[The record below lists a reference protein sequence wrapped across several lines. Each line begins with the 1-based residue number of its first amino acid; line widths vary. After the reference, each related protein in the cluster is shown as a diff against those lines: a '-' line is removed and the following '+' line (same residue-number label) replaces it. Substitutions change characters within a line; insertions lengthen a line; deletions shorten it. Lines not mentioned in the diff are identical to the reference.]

1 MATSMKRTTKTTT
14 AVNEETKVVEKNKKE
29 ERIFKPDDLI
39 PCRSITAG
47 ELLMEGYKTH
57 FVYRWAD
64 YDDVQEVE
72 YQDLQYDVRIQGRS
86 YSKYPRFIILDEDFI
101 KQNPALNDV
110 YSKIYTMSDLRK
122 IFDMSVS
129 EIKKV
134 VAGLPSGARDS
145 LKTMV
150 STAVTNG
157 TLDSINKIK
166 AFDELFETDMF
177 QTLFDA

>member
-1 MATSMKRTTKTTT
+1 MATSMKRTTKVA
-14 AVNEETKVVEKNKKE
+14 AVNEEVNAVKETKKE
-29 ERIFKPDDLI
+29 DRIFKPDDLI

-64 YDDVQEVE
+64 YDDIQEVE

-101 KQNPALNDV
+101 KQNPSLNEV
-110 YSKIYTMSDLRK
+110 YSKIYTLSDLRK
-122 IFDMSVS
+122 IFDMSIS
-129 EIKKV
+129 EIKKT
-134 VAGLPSGARDS
+134 VAGLPSGARES

-150 STAVTNG
+150 STAVSNG

-166 AFDELFETDMF
+166 VFDELFETDMF

>member
-1 MATSMKRTTKTTT
+1 MATSMKRTTKAA
-14 AVNEETKVVEKNKKE
+14 AVNEEVNTVKETKKE
-29 ERIFKPDDLI
+29 DRIFKPDDLI
-39 PCRSITAG
+39 SCRSITAG

-64 YDDVQEVE
+64 YDDIQEVE

-101 KQNPALNDV
+101 KQNPSLNEV
-110 YSKIYTMSDLRK
+110 YSKIYTLSDLRK
-122 IFDMSVS
+122 IFDMSIS
-129 EIKKV
+129 EIKKT
-134 VAGLPSGARDS
+134 VAGLPSGVRDS

-150 STAVTNG
+150 STAVSNG

-166 AFDELFETDMF
+166 VFDELFETDMF